1 MKTVYDFQVKKTDGS
16 MQSLELYAG
25 KPLLIVNTASKCG
38 LAPQFKGLQ
47 ELYEKYHEDGF
58 EVLGFPCDQ
67 FNNQEYDN
75 IEETTQFCQMNYG
88 VSFPMFAKIKVN
100 GDEADPLFH
109 YLTQQQKG
117 LLGKQIK
124 WNFTKFL
131 INEKGEVIERYAPTT
146 EPQKIE
152 DDIRSIIE
160 KTKTR

>member
-1 MKTVYDFQVKKTDGS
+1 MKTVYDFQVKKTDGT
-16 MQSLELYAG
+16 MQPLDMYEG

-47 ELYEKYHEDGF
+47 ELYEKFHEDGF

-67 FNNQEYDN
+67 FNHQEYDN

-100 GDEADPLFH
+100 GDEADPLFR

-117 LLGKQIK
+117 LLGKQVK

-131 INEKGEVIERYAPTT
+131 INEKGEVVERYAPTT
-146 EPQKIE
+146 EPVKIE
-152 DDIRSIIE
+152 EDIRKIIE
-160 KTKTR
+160 NKRQ